1 MIASVIL
8 MVLTLIAMFT
18 GLLAPTYTIPV
29 MMLWSSLGIM
39 TEIRRSKSPKKTI
52 EEKGETG

>member
-1 MIASVIL
+1 